1 MSNGALPSHVEY
13 SMSPNICGGHR
24 VPAPSDGRESRKS
37 DVYVCVCVVVL
48 LFL

>member
-1 MSNGALPSHVEY
+1 MVLFHLMWITPCPLIYVVDT
-13 SMSPNICGGHR
+13 R